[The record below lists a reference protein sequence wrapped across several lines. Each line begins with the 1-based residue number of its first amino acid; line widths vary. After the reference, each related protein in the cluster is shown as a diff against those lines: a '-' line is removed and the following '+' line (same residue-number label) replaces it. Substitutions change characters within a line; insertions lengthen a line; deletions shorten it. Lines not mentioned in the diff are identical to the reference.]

1 MWQWQGG
8 GALEEL
14 EPSGRLLG
22 MEVDVEDG
30 LVLASGGG
38 LALRD

>member
-1 MWQWQGG
+1 MAMAGWWGPQEW
-8 GALEEL
+8 
-14 EPSGRLLG
+14 EPSRRLLG

-30 LVLASGGG
+30 LVLASWNG

>member
-1 MWQWQGG
+1 MAMAGWWGRP
-8 GALEEL
+8 EL
-14 EPSGRLLG
+14 EPTGRLLG

-30 LVLASGGG
+30 LVLASGDG